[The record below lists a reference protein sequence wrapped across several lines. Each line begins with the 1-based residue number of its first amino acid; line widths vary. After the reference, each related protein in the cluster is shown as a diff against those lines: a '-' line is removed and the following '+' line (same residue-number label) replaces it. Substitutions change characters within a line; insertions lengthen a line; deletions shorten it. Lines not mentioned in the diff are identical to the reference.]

1 MKPSTY
7 ARLIFAA
14 LPLAALAACAPATQL
29 TSSWA
34 DPTAPSHQFHKMCVV
49 GLTPKSATRR
59 MYEDDFVA
67 ELKTRRLAAVQ
78 SYTFGIDGQMD
89 KDAAAGKLQEAGVD
103 GVIVTRLI
111 DKESVQTYYPPT
123 YSTMGVPP
131 SYYGGWYGYYSAG
144 YTYMSSPGYVAEDHV
159 FRIETNVYDLQAGKL
174 MWSGLTETTLSSDS
188 APETEIKPFIA
199 LIVADME
206 KHKVLPKKK

>member
-1 MKPSTY
+1 MKLPTI
-7 ARLIFAA
+7 ARLVLATLA
-14 LPLAALAACAPATQL
+14 LAALASCAGGTRL

-34 DPTAPSHQFHKMCVV
+34 DPTAPSHQFHKVAV
-49 GLTPKSATRR
+49 LGLTPKSASRR

-67 ELKTRRLAAVQ
+67 ELKTRGLSAVP
-78 SYTFGIDGQMD
+78 SYTFGFEGQID
-89 KDAAAGKLQEAGVD
+89 KDAAAAKLQEAGVD

-111 DKESVQTYYPPT
+111 DKETVQTYYPPT

-159 FRIETNVYDLQAGKL
+159 FRIETNVYDLQNSKL
-174 MWSGLTETTLSSDS
+174 MWSGLTETTLSSDQ